1 MILDELADRS
11 GAGVVERILF
21 DTVLLQ
27 QCQVKVGKGRV
38 FVADDVSEGFEASAT
53 PAREHDREILFLV
66 AIPVLHAGAI
76 EHGGVVEEAA
86 VALVDGFHAI
96 EEIR

>member
-1 MILDELADRS
+1 M
-11 GAGVVERILF
+11 
-21 DTVLLQ
+21 
-27 QCQVKVGKGRV
+27 
-38 FVADDVSEGFEASAT
+38 SEGFKASAT
-53 PAREHDREILFLV
+53 PASEHKRDILSLLAV
-66 AIPVLHAGAI
+66 AVLHAGAI